1 MKRQAIAYIKSLP
14 TPQPRRGTIT
24 EADIADFPPI
34 VQRYFRFSQVV
45 GKPRID
51 SFGVVTEGR
60 IRRSRDAKWM
70 TLESQQH
77 NLLSH
82 PARIYYVR
90 ATGTPMSGVD
100 SYVDGV
106 GRMRIKLFNLIPLA
120 DVGGSE
126 MSRSGLVSFLN
137 DLIFC
142 PLAYF
147 SVPMEWRR
155 VDEQQAELS
164 FTDHGM
170 TVRAVLSFDKDGR
183 LLNWESDD
191 RYAEVKGTQL
201 PDRWSTPMTQYAELH
216 GLRIPVSGRG
226 IHNYDGE
233 PFSYVELSRVTRL
246 VPGSTA
252 LPEPA

>member
-1 MKRQAIAYIKSLP
+1 MKRQAIAYIESLP
-14 TPQPRRGTIT
+14 APRPRRSTIT
-24 EADIADFPPI
+24 EADLAPLPPI

-45 GKPRID
+45 GKPRRD

-60 IRRSRDAKWM
+60 IRRSRNAKWM
-70 TLESQQH
+70 PLESRQH

-82 PARIYYVR
+82 PARIYHVR
-90 ATGTPMSGVD
+90 APGTPMSGVD

-120 DVGGSE
+120 DVSGSE
-126 MSRSGLVSFLN
+126 MSRSALVSFLN
-137 DLIFC
+137 DFVFC

-147 SVPMEWRR
+147 SLPIEWRR

-164 FTDHGM
+164 ITDHGM

-183 LLNWESDD
+183 LVNWESDD
-191 RYAEVKGTQL
+191 RYAEIKGTQL
-201 PDRWSTPMTQYAELH
+201 PDRWSTPMTEYAELQ
-216 GLRIPVSGRG
+216 GLWIPVSGSG
-226 IHNYDGE
+226 VHNYDGE
-233 PFSYVELSRVTRL
+233 PFTYVELSRVTRIVL
-246 VPGSTA
+246 GSTT